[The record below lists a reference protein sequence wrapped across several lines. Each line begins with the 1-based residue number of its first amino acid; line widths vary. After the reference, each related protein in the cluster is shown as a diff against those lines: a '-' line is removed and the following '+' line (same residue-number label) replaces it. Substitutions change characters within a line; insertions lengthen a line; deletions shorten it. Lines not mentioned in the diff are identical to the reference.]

1 MILILAGVLG
11 KCIKDVCEVEDQA
24 QCLIAI
30 SASAWPTSIYVDVT
44 LFFPFTAMPGQ
55 LRFCRK
61 NSPQRKYR
69 ARWQR
74 QTHLGHCLGGRAS
87 GREHEA
93 QE

>member
-1 MILILAGVLG
+1 MILILAGVLENS
-11 KCIKDVCEVEDQA
+11 IKDVCKVEDQA
-24 QCLIAI
+24 QSLIAI
-30 SASAWPTSIYVDVT
+30 CAFVWPTSIYVDVT

-74 QTHLGHCLGGRAS
+74 QTHLGHRLGGRAS

-93 QE
+93 KE